1 MSIRV
6 LIMLLMVLMMLLM
19 VLIIG
24 MRIPLI
30 PFDAQATFHFA
41 YRIFRFAGADETG
54 LEASVRTLVALMTAG
69 EGEGEGEGDSAA
81 AAAAAASESLALS
94 GAC

>member
-1 MSIRV
+1 
-6 LIMLLMVLMMLLM
+6 
-19 VLIIG
+19 

-69 EGEGEGEGDSAA
+69 ESEGEGDAAAA

-94 GAC
+94 GVC